1 MDFSFLFESAVIL
14 ALALFIDVIFGEV
27 PDRFHPTVWMGNV
40 IAYLKP
46 RLQSGNARVEKV
58 NGVLLCVGV
67 SALFAVPVFLV
78 VYFTRLWLG
87 VIPYVIVSAVL
98 LKVTFALKCMGH
110 YTVP

>member
-1 MDFSFLFESAVIL
+1 MDFAFLFESALIL
-14 ALALFIDVIFGEV
+14 ALALFIDVVFGEV

-46 RLQSGNARVEKV
+46 RILSGNSRVEKV

-67 SALFAVPVFLV
+67 SALFAVPVFLI

-87 VIPYVIVSAVL
+87 VIAYVVCSAGVL
-98 LKVTFALKCMGH
+98 KFTFSL
-110 YTVP
+110 

>member
-1 MDFSFLFESAVIL
+1 MDFSFLFESAAIL
-14 ALALFIDVIFGEV
+14 TLALFIDVVFGEV

-46 RLQSGNARVEKV
+46 RIRNGNSRVEKV

-67 SALFAVPVFLV
+67 SALFAVPVFLI

-87 VIPYVIVSAVL
+87 VIPYVVGSAGL
-98 LKVTFALKCMGH
+98 LEFKLALKWMGH
-110 YTVP
+110 

>member
-1 MDFSFLFESAVIL
+1 MDFLFLFESVLIL
-14 ALALFIDVIFGEV
+14 VLALFVDAVCGEV

-67 SALFAVPVFLV
+67 SALFAVPVFLI
-78 VYFTRLWLG
+78 VYFTWLWFG
-87 VIPYVIVSAVL
+87 PIPYVVVSAVL
-98 LKVTFALKCMGH
+98 LKFTFALKSMR
-110 YTVP
+110 